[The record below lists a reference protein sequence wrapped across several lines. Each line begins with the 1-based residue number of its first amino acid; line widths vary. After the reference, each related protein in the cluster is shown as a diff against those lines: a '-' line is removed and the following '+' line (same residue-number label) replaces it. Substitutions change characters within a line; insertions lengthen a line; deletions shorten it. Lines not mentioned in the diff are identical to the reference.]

1 MKRLLDILV
10 CMVLAA
16 SIVCVPDF
24 SVQAQRK
31 SKSTS
36 VQSSRKKSS
45 GAQQKKSSGAQ
56 QKKSTGSQQKK
67 TSTTT
72 SKKKTTAKPAQRAP
86 AKKETPEEM
95 RRRQQK
101 AQQEIKLTEEQI
113 RENDRKVKTS
123 LAELNRID
131 ASMGITQKRVDSLSA
146 QVRSLDSQIA
156 GLEEQTE
163 ATRAELAKLREAYMK
178 AVKKM
183 RQRRG
188 GASALAFI
196 FAAENFNQAMRRMR
210 YLKQFSRWRADQSAK
225 IEEKVQKLHYETEL
239 LTQTRADK
247 DHMLAREAASRNQLA
262 SQKSRQDAVVAD
274 LKKNG
279 NALRSLLKRKQAE
292 ARELSSRINALIA
305 EEQRRQEREREAAA
319 KAEEKRLADAKKK
332 ETAAENAEEKKS
344 SGSGKDY
351 AQARKRNPRG
361 EAKSGAAKAAEA
373 GTASTFESLKG
384 RLPRPVAGTFNVT
397 GRFGRHP
404 LPSLPNVEYDNPGID
419 VECAKGAY
427 AQAIYPGRVSGVY
440 MLPGY
445 GTVVIVSHG
454 SYYTV
459 YGNLSSASV
468 KVGDQISQG
477 QRIGSLAPDPDDDSR
492 SSIHFEVWRNRDK
505 LNPLDW
511 IS

>member
-16 SIVCVPDF
+16 SFVCVPDIG
-24 SVQAQRK
+24 VQAQRK
-31 SKSTS
+31 SKGTT
-36 VQSSRKKSS
+36 VQTK
-45 GAQQKKSSGAQ
+45 
-56 QKKSTGSQQKK
+56 KKSTGSQKKK
-67 TSTTT
+67 TSTAP
-72 SKKKTTAKPAQRAP
+72 KKKTTVKPAQRSAT
-86 AKKETPEEM
+86 KKETPEEV

-101 AQQEIKLTEEQI
+101 AQQEIKQTEEQI
-113 RENDRKVKTS
+113 RENDRKVKTG
-123 LAELNRID
+123 LAELNRIN
-131 ASMGITQKRVDSLSA
+131 ASMGVTQKRVDSLAA
-146 QVRSLDSQIA
+146 QVKSLDDQIA
-156 GLEEQTE
+156 SLEEQSE
-163 ATRAELAKLREAYMK
+163 ATRAELEKLREAYRK

-196 FAAENFNQAMRRMR
+196 FAADDFNQAMRRMR
-210 YLKQFSRWRADQSAK
+210 YLKQFSKWRADQSAK

-239 LTQTRADK
+239 LSQTRSDK
-247 DHMLAREAASRNQLA
+247 DRMLARESASRNQLA
-262 SQKSRQDAVVAD
+262 SQKSRQDAVVAN

-279 NALRSLLKRKQAE
+279 NALRSHLRRKQAE

-332 ETAAENAEEKKS
+332 ADAASKNGEAAADDKKS
-344 SGSGKDY
+344 AGSGRDY

-361 EAKSGAAKAAEA
+361 VKSDAAKAAEA
-373 GTASTFESLKG
+373 GAASTFESLKG

-397 GRFGRHP
+397 GLFGRHP

-419 VECAKGAY
+419 AECAKGAY
-427 AQAIYPGRVSGVY
+427 AQAVYPGRVSGVY

-511 IS
+511 IT

>member
-10 CMVLAA
+10 CVVLAA
-16 SIVCVPDF
+16 TFVCAPDF
-24 SVQAQRK
+24 SVQAQQRKAKTSSVKK
-31 SKSTS
+31 SK
-36 VQSSRKKSS
+36 KKS
-45 GAQQKKSSGAQ
+45 AAPQKKAPAG
-56 QKKSTGSQQKK
+56 
-67 TSTTT
+67 
-72 SKKKTTAKPAQRAP
+72 SKKKTAAKPAGKAP
-86 AKKETPEEM
+86 AKKETADDV

-113 RENDRKVKTS
+113 RENDRKVKTG
-123 LAELNRID
+123 LAELNRINAD
-131 ASMGITQKRVDSLSA
+131 MGRTQKRVDSLAA
-146 QVRSLDSQIA
+146 QVKSLDDQIS
-156 GLEEQTE
+156 GLVEQTQ
-163 ATRAELAKLREAYMK
+163 ATRAELDKLREAYLK

-183 RQRRG
+183 RLRRG

-196 FAAENFNQAMRRMR
+196 FSADNFNQALRRMR
-210 YLKQFSRWRADQSAK
+210 YLKQFSEWRSSQSAK

-239 LTQTRADK
+239 LSQTRSDK
-247 DHMLAREAASRNQLA
+247 DKMLAREAASRNQLA
-262 SQKSRQDAVVAD
+262 GQKSRQDAVVAD
-274 LKKNG
+274 LRKNG
-279 NALRSLLKRKQAE
+279 NALRSHLKRKQAE

-319 KAEEKRLADAKKK
+319 RAEEKRLAEAKRKADNAGS
-332 ETAAENAEEKKS
+332 AAKDDKKS
-344 SGSGKDY
+344 ADSGKDY
-351 AQARKRNPRG
+351 AQARKRTPRG
-361 EAKSGAAKAAEA
+361 ENKSDAAKAAEA

-419 VECAKGAY
+419 VECAKGAQ

-459 YGNLSSASV
+459 YGNLSAASV
-468 KVGDQISQG
+468 KVGDQVSQG
-477 QRIGSLAPDPDDDSR
+477 QRIGTLATDPDNDSR
-492 SSIHFEVWRNRDK
+492 SSIHFEVWHNRVK